1 MEKLRNVIDN
11 KLCVSCGFC
20 DFYSKKKLDFNFRK
34 ETELFEPKI
43 DDANFD
49 PKTFCP
55 SINIDMVKNSI
66 FKFNK
71 SEPKSILGFYK
82 KLYYGF
88 SNDKKTRFAGA
99 SGGIAQEICKFLLDE
114 KIVDE
119 VYTTIHSN
127 YYKKSRGIKL
137 TKAQN
142 LTKISGS
149 IYHGANYSS
158 IIRKIK
164 NTKKKFAFIGLPC
177 QILAL
182 QEIKMHNK
190 EILKKNVITI
200 GLFCG
205 GLIKPS
211 GFKYYLK
218 NFYSSEML
226 KKIKNLRYREK
237 PWPGS
242 FRVEFTKKKS
252 ELKPRLVNNSRL
264 NIIRYMIAEQF
275 NKNLRCKFCPDQLSD
290 FADISIGDPHFS
302 KYSKDAEGGSFI
314 ITRTTKGLEIM
325 NKIQKKIRVS
335 LFKASEKE
343 IIDSQATL
351 KTRRYINTSI
361 FLSKFFLYN
370 TPKVKN
376 YEKYNK
382 NFKFDLYL
390 RIIFSLLKSRLGF
403 GFLVRKF
410 VAYPLQIVEYLF
422 FMKTSKSFLR
432 KFYEIILNKKV
443 IINYKK
449 SEINHH

>member
-20 DFYSKKKLDFNFRK
+20 DFYSKKKLEFNFRE

-43 DDANFD
+43 DDVNFD
-49 PKTFCP
+49 SKTFCP

-88 SNDKKTRFAGA
+88 SNDTKTRAVSA
-99 SGGIAQEICKFLLDE
+99 SGGLVQEICKFLLDG
-114 KIVDE
+114 KFVDE
-119 VYTTIHSN
+119 IYTTTHSN
-127 YYKKSRGIKL
+127 HYKKSRGIKL

-164 NTKKKFAFIGLPC
+164 NTKKRFAFIGLPC

-190 EILKKNVITI
+190 KILKNNFITI

-205 GLIKPS
+205 GLIKLS
-211 GFKYYLK
+211 GYKYYLK
-218 NFYSSEML
+218 KFYSPEML

-242 FRVEFTKKKS
+242 LRVEFNKKF
-252 ELKPRLVNNSRL
+252 ELKPRLAGTSRL
-264 NIIRYMIAEQF
+264 NIIRYMIAEHF

-290 FADISIGDPHFS
+290 FADISLGDPHFS
-302 KYSKDAEGGSFI
+302 KYSNNEEGGSFI
-314 ITRTTKGLEIM
+314 ITRTIKGLKII
-325 NKIQKKIRVS
+325 NKMQKKLRVS
-335 LFKASEKE
+335 LFNASEKE
-343 IIDSQATL
+343 IIDSQVTL
-351 KTRRYINTSI
+351 KTRRYICSSI

-370 TPKVKN
+370 PPKIKN
-376 YEKYNK
+376 YKKYNK
-382 NFKFDLYL
+382 HFKFDLYI
-390 RIIFSLLKSRLGF
+390 RIIFSLIKSRLGF
-403 GFLVRKF
+403 GFFVRKF

-422 FMKTSKSFLR
+422 FMKTSKSFFR
-432 KFYEIILNKKV
+432 KLFEVILNKKV